1 MSEDKEEKKPEGNA
15 FEQANEGDQMSLVG
29 EFIEFL
35 KYNKKFWMIP
45 LLVSL
50 LGLGLLIV
58 LGGTTAAPFI
68 YTLF

>member
-1 MSEDKEEKKPEGNA
+1 MSDENREKEENA
-15 FEQANEGDQMSLVG
+15 FEQANEGDQMSLVA

-50 LGLGLLIV
+50 FGLGLLIM
-58 LGGTTAAPFI
+58 LGGTQAAPFI